1 MIILMAS
8 MGNNNEIGKNN
19 ENIWD
24 LKFHKNKFKEEV
36 DGNIVVMGR
45 NTFNELSND
54 LDNSKKIVLSK
65 TRKFDKAVG
74 KDVTVVDNVLD
85 LIKKCRQLGE
95 KKDVYIV
102 GGESMFN
109 LFMDYAQ
116 KMYITKVDKTVDGA
130 DAFFPEIRLQEW
142 EEKILN
148 QDKEDNTKF
157 SFVEYTKKD

>member
-1 MIILMAS
+1 MAS

>member
-1 MIILMAS
+1 MIILIAS
-8 MGNNNEIGKNN
+8 MGNNNEIGKDN
-19 ENIWD
+19 ENICD
-24 LKFHKNKFKEEV
+24 LQFHKNKFKEEV

-45 NTFNELSND
+45 NTFNELSDN
-54 LDNSKKIVLSK
+54 LDNSKKFVLSK
-65 TRKFDKAVG
+65 TRKFDKEVG

-85 LIKKCRQLGE
+85 LIKKCRQLSE

-116 KMYITKVDKTVDGA
+116 KMYITKVDKTIDGA
-130 DAFFPEIRLQEW
+130 DAFFPQICMQEW

-148 QDKEDNTKF
+148 QDKENNTNF